1 MSSAFL
7 LLGMRRGFE
16 LPYDYK
22 HTIPIRKD
30 RAKKRKG
37 ELQSHHYKVLNLV
50 TAIGRDT
57 TRIRRSQYKGILKY
71 CLYSVHIQ
79 SLSRSLPRFSKFS
92 KAFQLLRNFFL
103 EHRDICA
110 IFDYGANGFVPQ
122 ARHLFNLLSI
132 PGRKTRQW
140 TEESGSAGTHA
151 ICSAWSRD

>member
-79 SLSRSLPRFSKFS
+79 RYPVTAPLRQILEGLSAAAKLLP
-92 KAFQLLRNFFL
+92 
-103 EHRDICA
+103 
-110 IFDYGANGFVPQ
+110 
-122 ARHLFNLLSI
+122 
-132 PGRKTRQW
+132 
-140 TEESGSAGTHA
+140 
-151 ICSAWSRD
+151 